1 MKKITENTVK
11 LIVGGVVLSA
21 FLFIVIAAVFKKELA
36 ENNLII
42 HIVGVIEGA
51 VVTIV
56 AFYFGSSKSSQDKD
70 KILKDDTTERL
81 KDG

>member
-1 MKKITENTVK
+1 MKKITDNVIK
-11 LIVGGVVLSA
+11 FIVGGVVLSS
-21 FLFIVIAAVFKKELA
+21 FLFIVVSAVFKPELA

-42 HIVGVIEGA
+42 HIVGLIEGS

-70 KILKDDTTERL
+70 QIKKE
-81 KDG
+81 

>member
-1 MKKITENTVK
+1 MKNLSDNTIK
-11 LIVGGVVLSA
+11 LIVGGIVLSA
-21 FLFIVIAAVFKKELA
+21 FLFIVIAAIFKQELA

-42 HIVGVIEGA
+42 HIVGVVEGA

-70 KILKDDTTERL
+70 KKNENNGKTNNT
-81 KDG
+81 

>member
-1 MKKITENTVK
+1 MKKISDNTLK
-11 LIVGGVVLSA
+11 IIVGGIILVT
-21 FLFIVIAAVFKKELA
+21 FLFIVVAAVFKQELA

-42 HIVGVIEGA
+42 HIVGVIEGS

-70 KILKDDTTERL
+70 KNKIQEDEHEQS
-81 KDG
+81 

>member
-1 MKKITENTVK
+1 MKKLSENTIK
-11 LIVGGVVLSA
+11 LIVGGIVLAS
-21 FLFIVIAAVFKKELA
+21 FLFIVIAAIFKKELA
-36 ENNLII
+36 ENNLIV

-70 KILKDDTTERL
+70 KKVIK
-81 KDG
+81 

>member
-1 MKKITENTVK
+1 MKKISDNTLK
-11 LIVGGVVLSA
+11 IIVGGIILVT
-21 FLFIVIAAVFKKELA
+21 FLFIVVAAVFKQELA

-42 HIVGVIEGA
+42 HIVGVIEGS

-70 KILKDDTTERL
+70 KNKTQEDEHEQS
-81 KDG
+81 